1 MRHAPGARIPEDIRV
16 PVSQVRRYAHG
27 VSEPRH
33 RILDSPTGDFLVR
46 LAPDGRIETAWVAM
60 LADRKSPTGANL
72 ELGDEDPTMLPGLCD
87 RILRSM
93 HGDAIDFED
102 VDLPSGTPFQRAI
115 WRATR
120 AIPPGST
127 MTYGRLA
134 TEIGRAGAARAVGQ
148 AMRRNPQ
155 PIITPCHRVVASNG
169 LGGFGGDGPN
179 GTWNKIKTG
188 LIDAER
194 DFTA

>member
-1 MRHAPGARIPEDIRV
+1 M
-16 PVSQVRRYAHG
+16 
-27 VSEPRH
+27 SEPRH
-33 RILDSPTGDFLVR
+33 RILDSPTGDFLVKVG
-46 LAPDGRIETAWVAM
+46 PDAQIETAWVAM
-60 LADRKSPTGANL
+60 LAERTSPTGGGL
-72 ELGDEDPTMLPGLCD
+72 DLGDDDPTLLPDLCD

-93 HGDAIDFED
+93 DGEAVDFPD
-102 VDLPSGTPFQRAI
+102 VDLPPGTPFQRAI

-127 MTYGRLA
+127 VTYGRLA
-134 TEIGRAGAARAVGQ
+134 TEIGRVGAARAVGQ

-169 LGGFGGDGPN
+169 LGGFGGDGPD
-179 GTWNKIKTG
+179 GTWHAIKTG

-194 DFTA
+194 GFTL